1 MQKKES
7 ITCVILSSDYSFGD
21 LLGIIS
27 DSLGIRSDSVGILAI
42 LQAFLAFLAWTYH
55 LDSHW
60 NALDFYWLSLFLS
73 SNKYVFANAKNYLYI
88 AQKNSRF

>member
-27 DSLGIRSDSVGILAI
+27 DSLGVFVIPQEYPVFFYQNTLLIAI
-42 LQAFLAFLAWTYH
+42 LK
-55 LDSHW
+55 
-60 NALDFYWLSLFLS
+60 ALIIRD
-73 SNKYVFANAKNYLYI
+73 KYLI
-88 AQKNSRF
+88 IRFF

>member
-27 DSLGIRSDSVGILAI
+27 DSLGNMHLNSLLIL
-42 LQAFLAFLAWTYH
+42 L
-55 LDSHW
+55 
-60 NALDFYWLSLFLS
+60 NA
-73 SNKYVFANAKNYLYI
+73 
-88 AQKNSRF
+88 

>member
-27 DSLGIRSDSVGILAI
+27 DSLGVFVI
-42 LQAFLAFLAWTYH
+42 LQEYPVFFYQNTLLIAI
-55 LDSHW
+55 SK
-60 NALDFYWLSLFLS
+60 ALIIRD
-73 SNKYVFANAKNYLYI
+73 KYLI
-88 AQKNSRF
+88 IRFF

>member
-27 DSLGIRSDSVGILAI
+27 DSLGVFVILQEYPVSFYQNTLLIAI
-42 LQAFLAFLAWTYH
+42 LK
-55 LDSHW
+55 
-60 NALDFYWLSLFLS
+60 ALIIRDKSL
-73 SNKYVFANAKNYLYI
+73 I
-88 AQKNSRF
+88 IRFF

>member
-42 LQAFLAFLAWTYH
+42 LQVFLAFLA
-55 LDSHW
+55 
-60 NALDFYWLSLFLS
+60 
-73 SNKYVFANAKNYLYI
+73 
-88 AQKNSRF
+88 

>member
-27 DSLGIRSDSVGILAI
+27 DSLGVFVILQEYPVLFYQNTLLIAI
-42 LQAFLAFLAWTYH
+42 LK
-55 LDSHW
+55 
-60 NALDFYWLSLFLS
+60 ALIIRD
-73 SNKYVFANAKNYLYI
+73 KYLI
-88 AQKNSRF
+88 IRFF